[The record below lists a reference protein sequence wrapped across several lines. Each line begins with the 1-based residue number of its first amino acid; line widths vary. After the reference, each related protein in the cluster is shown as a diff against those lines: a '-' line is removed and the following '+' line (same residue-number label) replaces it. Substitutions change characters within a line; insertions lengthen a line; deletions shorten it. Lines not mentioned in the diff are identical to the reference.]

1 MSAATIR
8 AAIVESAKPGADG
21 YGSSGH
27 FIELRLDMTKA
38 QRKAAIIELLGLG
51 WGESEAFEWF
61 ASEFP
66 EWVAPATLP
75 QWVKDAAEVPA

>member
-1 MSAATIR
+1 MSRTVYIEAVSFEDLQPGGRSGSRFLA
-8 AAIVESAKPGADG
+8 VE
-21 YGSSGH
+21 
-27 FIELRLDMTKA
+27 LNMTKA
-38 QRKAAIIELLGLG
+38 QIKRAIVDMLSEG